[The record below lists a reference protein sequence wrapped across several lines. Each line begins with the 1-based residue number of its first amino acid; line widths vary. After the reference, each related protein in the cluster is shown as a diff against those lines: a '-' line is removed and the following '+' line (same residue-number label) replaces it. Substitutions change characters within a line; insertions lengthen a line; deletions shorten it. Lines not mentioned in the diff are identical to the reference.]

1 MIDFHTHILPG
12 IDDGSR
18 DIQMTEQMLEKEAA
32 SGVTLV
38 YATPHFYA
46 HRTGVSS
53 FLAKRDASYRKVRE
67 LLETREDL
75 LRSAR
80 RSTTSAAWEG
90 QSTRPVCVWRVPI
103 YFFSKC
109 PSSSGQKRCIE
120 IRKN

>member
-32 SGVTLV
+32 SGVTIV

-46 HRTGVSS
+46 HRTGVSG

-75 LRSAR
+75 PSLRVGAEVYYFRGMGRAEHTPGLCVEGSAGCG
-80 RSTTSAAWEG
+80 SFL
-90 QSTRPVCVWRVPI
+90 PM
-103 YFFSKC
+103 
-109 PSSSGQKRCIE
+109 
-120 IRKN
+120 

>member
-32 SGVTLV
+32 SGVTIV

-46 HRTGVSS
+46 HRTGVSG

-67 LLETREDL
+67 LLETRDDL
-75 LRSAR
+75 PSVKAGAEVYYFRGMGRAEHTPGLCV
-80 RSTTSAAWEG
+80 EG
-90 QSTRPVCVWRVPI
+90 TDILLLEMPFEQWTEEV
-103 YFFSKC
+103 Y
-109 PSSSGQKRCIE
+109 
-120 IRKN
+120 